1 MMAEKTSLRPSVTV
15 SYAQT
20 LDGRL
25 ATVGGSSQW
34 ISCDESLR
42 HAHEL
47 RASHDAVMVGAG
59 TVAADNPQLTVRHAA
74 GKDPLRVVVDSTL
87 RTPLEAAVLSNGAAQ
102 GTVLAVTGRAS
113 VRKCEEVRTL
123 GATVLRLPEDGD
135 GRVSL
140 GAMLAALYEMEVGS
154 VMVEGGAAL
163 ITALLREKLVDRMCV
178 CIAPKIL
185 GSGIEAVG
193 NLGIRDLGDSLALTG
208 AAFTP
213 HGDDMILDA
222 RVTYPDAR

>member
-25 ATVGGSSQW
+25 ATAGGSSQW

-47 RASHDAVMVGAG
+47 RAAHDAVMVGAG
-59 TVAADNPQLTVRHAA
+59 TVAADDPKLTVRHAT
-74 GKDPLRVVVDSTL
+74 GTDPLRVVVDSML
-87 RTPLEAAVLSNGAAQ
+87 RTPLEAAVLSDGAAMR
-102 GTVLAVTGRAS
+102 TVIATTGRAPEERCEM
-113 VRKCEEVRTL
+113 VRAL
-123 GATVLRLPEDGD
+123 GATVLQLPEDDD
-135 GRVSL
+135 GRVCL
-140 GAMLAALYEMEVGS
+140 EAMMSALYEMEVGS

-163 ITALLREKLVDRMCV
+163 ITALLRERLVDRVCV

-193 NLGIRDLGDSLALTG
+193 NLGIRDLDDSLALTE
-208 AAFTP
+208 AAFTS
-213 HGDDMILDA
+213 HGSDLILDA
-222 RVTYPDAR
+222 RIAYPDAR